1 MSDFLCREKE
11 SRLKKTYQIDAQ
23 RAVKQLEEMAAND
36 NPAVQM
42 VLPMA
47 ELLGWLRQGVG
58 ELIRQAGV
66 QLMGLVME
74 AEVQERVG
82 ERSQRQSDRTASRW
96 GTEKGYC
103 VVMGQKVPI
112 RRPRVRSVD
121 DKEVRLGSYELF
133 HRGEPLT
140 ETVWEKLMLGLST
153 RRYGQAVREFTE
165 AYGLEKS
172 AISEHFI
179 EASRAKLQEMSEQRL
194 NQIRLCA
201 LLIDATPFAGQQM
214 VVAMG
219 ITQDGRKKILGLRQG
234 ATENATVVGELL
246 GDLLTRG
253 LDFTQ
258 PRLYVL
264 DGGKALTTAVKK
276 YAGEGAPIQRCQV
289 HKRRNVLDHLTEEL
303 KPAIAKRLNT
313 AYAMEDHTAA
323 HTALKQL
330 LRELMDLNPSAA
342 RSLEEGMEETLTMH
356 RLHIPMQLRKTLA
369 STNVIESA
377 FAIVE
382 RVCSNVK
389 RWHGGDQR
397 ERWVGSGL
405 LVAQKQ
411 FRRIQGHKQVPV
423 LLRELENL
431 MPSKP
436 TLAKRRRAS

>member
-1 MSDFLCREKE
+1 M
-11 SRLKKTYQIDAQ
+11 KKPYQIDAQ
-23 RAVKQLEEMAAND
+23 RAVKQLEEMAVAG
-36 NPAVQM
+36 NPAVQL

-47 ELLGWLRQGVG
+47 EMLGWLREGVG

-66 QLMGLVME
+66 ELMRLLME

-82 ERSQRQSDRTASRW
+82 ERSQRQQDRTANRW
-96 GTEKGYC
+96 GTERGYC

-112 RRPRVRSVD
+112 QRPRVRTTD
-121 DKEVRLGSYELF
+121 DQEIRLGSYEMF

-153 RRYGQAVREFTE
+153 RHYSQAVRQFTE

-172 AISEHFI
+172 AVSEHFI
-179 EASRAKLQEMSEQRL
+179 EASRAKLTEMMERRLEQVK
-194 NQIRLCA
+194 LCA

-214 VVAMG
+214 VAALG
-219 ITQDGRKKILGLRQG
+219 ISQDGRKTILGLRQG

-246 GDLLTRG
+246 GDLVTRG
-253 LDFTQ
+253 LDFSQ

-264 DGGKALTTAVKK
+264 DGGKALSSAVKK
-276 YAGEGAPIQRCQV
+276 YAGKAAVIQRCQV
-289 HKRRNVLDHLTEEL
+289 HKRRNVLDHLSEEQQ
-303 KPAIAKRLNT
+303 PSVAKKLNA
-313 AYAMEDHTAA
+313 AYAMEDHAA
-323 HTALKQL
+323 AKLALTQL
-330 LRELMDLNPSAA
+330 HRELMDLNPSAA
-342 RSLEEGMEETLTMH
+342 RSLEEGLEETLTVH
-356 RLHIPMQLRKTLA
+356 RLHLPSRLRKTLA

-377 FAIVE
+377 FSIVE

-411 FRRIQGHKQVPV
+411 FRRVQGYKQIPI
-423 LLRELENL
+423 LLRELEKSA
-431 MPSKP
+431 PPRSKSP
-436 TLAKRRRAS
+436 VVKRRRAS